1 MIKIRY
7 LFKNITLLNV
17 LLMAAMAFMTTY
29 SILPLMHIN
38 LKNALPAQKKVLV
51 DKEAA
56 GTEHPVPSPSDY
68 LIISEENLFHPE
80 RRIPPEKKD
89 EPPPL
94 PKPDIVLYGTL
105 ITDTISVAYL
115 EDLKAPRTTPGRG
128 NRQIALKK
136 GDTLSGFILK
146 EIDVDKIV
154 MMRGEERMEVSVNDA
169 QRPKTRTATVTAGK
183 TSPGQAS
190 PIPQRQPG
198 ARQQKSSALEALSKR
213 QAPTKNRTPMTPTD
227 EKARQFFTK

>member
-17 LLMAAMAFMTTY
+17 LLMAAIAFMITY
-29 SILPLMHIN
+29 SILPLMNIHF
-38 LKNALPAQKKVLV
+38 KNTFPAQKKTFM
-51 DKEAA
+51 DKEATE
-56 GTEHPVPSPSDY
+56 TEHHIPSSSDY

-80 RRIPPEKKD
+80 RRIPPEKKE

-115 EDLKAPRTTPGRG
+115 EDLKVPRTTPGRG
-128 NRQIALKK
+128 KRQIAMKL

-154 MMRGEERMEVSVNDA
+154 MMRGEEKMVVSVNDT
-169 QRPKTRTATVTAGK
+169 QRPKTRTETATAGK
-183 TSPGQAS
+183 SAPGQAS

-198 ARQQKSSALEALSKR
+198 AKQQPLTKM
-213 QAPTKNRTPMTPTD
+213 QPPTKNRAPMTAAD
-227 EKARQFFTK
+227 EKVRQFFTK